1 MEITTE
7 KYQNI
12 IDMLRS
18 PDDENKVVALT
29 IIDQID
35 FESNVA
41 KVLLLKKH
49 SKSHKNDWKEHAPNI
64 YKELE
69 SLEEQQLIDLN
80 KHLTYKQ
87 VLRTITELK
96 VSEEGFQFYM
106 QDFTKYLLHQIQ
118 SMGYNEI
125 ESIDITL
132 KYKEHEQSREPS
144 ESV

>member
-1 MEITTE
+1 MEITIE

-18 PDDENKVVALT
+18 PDEENKVVALT

-35 FESNVA
+35 FKSNIT
-41 KVLLLKKH
+41 KILLLKKH
-49 SKSHKNDWKEHAPNI
+49 SESTKKQWVEHAPTI
-64 YKELE
+64 YKKLEELE
-69 SLEEQQLIDLN
+69 GDKLIDLN

-87 VLRTITELK
+87 VLSAITQLQVNK
-96 VSEEGFQFYM
+96 EEFQFYM
-106 QDFTKYLLHQIQ
+106 NDFTQYLLHQIQ
-118 SMGYNEI
+118 SMGYDYI
-125 ESIDITL
+125 EDIDITL